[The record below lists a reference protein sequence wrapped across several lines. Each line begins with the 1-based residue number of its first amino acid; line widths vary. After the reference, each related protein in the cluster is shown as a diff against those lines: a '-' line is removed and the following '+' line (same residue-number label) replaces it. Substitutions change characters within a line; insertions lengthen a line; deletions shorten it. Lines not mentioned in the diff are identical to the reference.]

1 MRGSIL
7 LIVLCDLVFSNLQ
20 GSNTTVTNT
29 TMPTTNPTTTQELT
43 TSATIISTTPS
54 ITPELTTSA
63 TIISTTPSITPEL
76 TTSATIISTTPSITP
91 VSTTTAT
98 SIKMTTTGSSNTVT
112 NTTTP
117 VMITSPGSN
126 NTVTN
131 TTTSVTSPESNNPM
145 TSMTTPVMITSP
157 DANNPMTNTTTPVMI
172 TSTERPKPCEANPCR
187 SGIAT
192 CINMQTNHT
201 CKCPF
206 GFFYNDSE
214 GSCDLGKSFYG
225 QLTLDVPF
233 KSDMMNTES
242 PEYQAVYKNITEFFA
257 ECFVLMNN
265 DFGQTLINEITV
277 VTQASRAWKAANSG
291 QTLVK
296 VLNVFRLNSS
306 VTGANVTAAI
316 MVILNSST
324 YYFTYSSSDI
334 CKDNLYCDN
343 ATTDCSIT
351 TGAFPNC
358 TCKTGYYTIPSVQ
371 TTCRACHPDC
381 GAANSNAYCHI
392 PGGPVC
398 KCKPNYENTTGKCE
412 PCAVGYSGEDCKD
425 NVLLIVIIVA
435 AVLGAVMLALI
446 GAVIGISVK
455 SNRSKSDR
463 RQLISNEEPLDLA
476 NPGGPF
482 LFPKVQARSGWVEN
496 KPSSN
501 PYEREERYTSPEPE
515 RDYNNE
521 DPWYEMSN
529 KSRPQSRF

>member
-63 TIISTTPSITPEL
+63 TIISTTPSITP
-76 TTSATIISTTPSITP
+76 

-112 NTTTP
+112 NT
-117 VMITSPGSN
+117 
-126 NTVTN
+126 
-131 TTTSVTSPESNNPM
+131 
-145 TSMTTPVMITSP
+145 TTPVMITSP